1 MNKQYLLFGVI
12 LSILIIY
19 IWIVNVNKSVSIKK
33 EIELNE
39 KIDNEIDKQKNIENT
54 KEEFESSSENPF
66 ELEKILLDQLHYP
79 WSAKTP
85 SFHTKYSVDPEEKGV
100 LDRTSYKGRS
110 THALN
115 LAQKPEG
122 AKIEKKYQWRGPHQ
136 TL

>member
-1 MNKQYLLFGVI
+1 MNKQYILFGVV
-12 LSILIIY
+12 LLILIIY
-19 IWIVNVNKSVSIKK
+19 IWTIYGNKSIAIEK

-39 KIDNEIDKQKNIENT
+39 KIDNEIDKQKNI
-54 KEEFESSSENPF
+54 KEEFEPSSKNPF

-79 WSAKTP
+79 WAAKTP
-85 SFHTKYSVDPEEKGV
+85 SFNTEYSVDPEEKGI
-100 LDRTSYKGRS
+100 LDRTSYKGGS